1 MPIILEGYDDFLRC
15 LKQQIRQAQLRAVF
29 SVNRDLVLLY
39 WQIGRDI
46 LQRQQAQGW
55 GAKVVDQLAADLH
68 KSFPEMQGLSLRNLK
83 YMRAFAEAW
92 PDEAIV
98 QQLVAQIPW
107 GHNVRILDY
116 VKNPAEREW
125 YLRATLEHGWSR
137 LSSSIR
143 SNPAS
148 TAGRGRRPQTFKRPC
163 RRPNPISPSRS
174 SWIGI
179 WSPHPAVSNLL
190 CIAFRRLHR
199 LHELVTGA
207 ESISLDRQSRTED
220 PFLIILDTL
229 PLTLEGSAASVR
241 RARTSF
247 PRSKLVGLV
256 DFRRGDTIQL
266 LCLGL
271 SGMVQASTNLDADLA
286 SAITTIHRGSIW
298 VPECVL
304 IEHAR
309 RMQSLI
315 DGHLAPHTV
324 LSAREAQVL
333 DSVTW
338 GRSNKEIAR
347 TLVITERT
355 VKFHVSNILSK
366 LGLERRTEL
375 VRWHE
380 PI

>member
-179 WSPHPAVSNLL
+179 CSPHPVVSNLL
-190 CIAFRRLHR
+190 CLAFRRCPR
-199 LHELVTGA
+199 LHELATGA
-207 ESISLDRQSRTED
+207 ESISLDSQSHTED

-229 PLTLEGSAASVR
+229 PLTLEGTAASVR
-241 RARTSF
+241 KARTSF

-298 VPECVL
+298 CQNVC
-304 IEHAR
+304 
-309 RMQSLI
+309 
-315 DGHLAPHTV
+315 
-324 LSAREAQVL
+324 
-333 DSVTW
+333 
-338 GRSNKEIAR
+338 
-347 TLVITERT
+347 
-355 VKFHVSNILSK
+355 
-366 LGLERRTEL
+366 
-375 VRWHE
+375 
-380 PI
+380 